1 MGKKAVGGGM
11 LELSFKQRLG
21 DLHMQID
28 TTLPTESI
36 TAIFGLSGAGK
47 TSLINV
53 IAGLTRPQKG
63 RIALNERIL
72 VDTEQKIL
80 LPPEKRRI
88 GYVFQDARLFP
99 HYRVK
104 GNLQYGMSPDM
115 QLQFDKIVDLLGL
128 EHLLSRF
135 PMTLSGGEKQRVAIG
150 RALLTGP
157 ELLLMDEPMAS
168 LDLPRKREL
177 LPYLEKLSYD
187 VKIPILYVS
196 HSLDEVIRLADNV
209 VVMDKGKIRATG
221 SLEEV
226 WSNSILRP
234 WLQKESLSSI
244 LPVTVMDHHQRH
256 QMTAVAVGDKA
267 LWLPKIDTVAGTDLH
282 IRIDASD
289 VSLILEPPRGSSIRN
304 TLLVKVIEIFEEAG
318 QVDVKL
324 SLSDQFLWARITLWA
339 REELNLRTG
348 QWLYAQIKS
357 ISLNRHL

>member
-1 MGKKAVGGGM
+1 M
-11 LELSFKQRLG
+11 LELDFEQRLG
-21 DLHMQID
+21 NLHMQVD

-47 TSLINV
+47 TSLIHV
-53 IAGLTRPQKG
+53 IAGLSRPQRG
-63 RIALNERIL
+63 RIVLNGRTL
-72 VDTEQKIL
+72 VDIEQKIF
-80 LPPEKRRI
+80 LPPEKRRM

-115 QLQFDKIVDLLGL
+115 KPQFDNIIGLLGI

-150 RALLTGP
+150 RALLTAP
-157 ELLLMDEPMAS
+157 EILLMDEPLAS

-177 LPYLEKLSYD
+177 LPYLEKLSAD

-196 HSLDEVIRLADNV
+196 HNLDEILRLADNV
-209 VVMDKGKIRATG
+209 IVMDKGKIRATG
-221 SLEEV
+221 TLEEV

-244 LPVTVMDHHQRH
+244 LTVSVMEHHQRYH
-256 QMTAVAVGDKA
+256 MTAVAVGDKA
-267 LWLPKIDTVAGTDLH
+267 LWLPKIDVAPGTDLR

-289 VSLILEPPRGSSIRN
+289 VSLVLEPPKASSIRN
-304 TLLVKVIEIFEEAG
+304 TLQVKVIEFFEDDG

-324 SLSDQFLWARITLWA
+324 ALREHFLWARITAWA
-339 REELNLRTG
+339 REELNLRSG

-357 ISLNRHL
+357 VSLNQPL